1 MNISCVFNTVLMINF
16 FLILEMK
23 LLAVL
28 CVLVVTTWAVPFE
41 SNYLYNDIVEAVN
54 MQQSSWKVGSFPQEK
69 KIEFELTT
77 LVVIGS
83 DCIGFT
89 TTYAIRAY
97 HH

>member
-1 MNISCVFNTVLMINF
+1 
-16 FLILEMK
+16 MK

-28 CVLVVTTWAVPFE
+28 CVLVVTTWAVPLSE
-41 SNYLYNDIVEAVN
+41 SNYLYNDILEAVN

-69 KIEFELTT
+69 KLEFELTT
-77 LVVIGS
+77 LVVICT

-89 TTYAIRAY
+89 TAYAVSAY